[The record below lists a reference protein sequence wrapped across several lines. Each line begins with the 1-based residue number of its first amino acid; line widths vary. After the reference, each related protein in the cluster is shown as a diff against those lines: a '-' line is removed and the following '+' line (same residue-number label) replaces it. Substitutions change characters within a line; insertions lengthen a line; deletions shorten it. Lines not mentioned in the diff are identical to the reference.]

1 MKFSI
6 IVPVCNVAPYLR
18 ECLDSVLAQTCPD
31 WECICVDDGSID
43 GGDSIL
49 DDYSAFDSRFRV
61 VHQAN
66 RGVSAARNKGLDLAE
81 GDWVTFLDGDDL
93 YSPGWLAKA
102 DALIRETAPDLL
114 RMGRTIFHGE
124 PPLECV
130 AGMEGTHRV
139 INDEDSILEWGWNT
153 LVDAGF
159 AWELFQKREDAVKY
173 RFPVGVTFSEDAV
186 RTLAILRDCRR
197 VCASD
202 CPGYLYRGRTDSAVS
217 QIFRSEERIRFFEA
231 CEGIIPPKAYVPLFA
246 RQMWEALVLW
256 ARRHSKGDFVNAGKV
271 RESFLKLMRK
281 AGASSRD
288 MKLQW
293 RWAYSRY
300 AASGA
305 MWPMFVTRGALKA
318 VVFVFPC
325 LYRRGRG

>member
-6 IVPVCNVAPYLR
+6 IVPVYNVAPYLR
-18 ECLDSVLAQTCPD
+18 ECLDSILAQTCPD

-43 GGDSIL
+43 GSGSIL
-49 DDYSAFDSRFRV
+49 DDYSALDSRFRV

-66 RGVSAARNKGLDLAE
+66 RGVSAARNRGLELAQGE
-81 GDWVTFLDGDDL
+81 WVTFLDGDDL
-93 YSPGWLAKA
+93 YCSSWLAKA
-102 DALIRETAPDLL
+102 DSLIRETSPDLL
-114 RMGRTIFHGE
+114 RMGRTIFHGVA
-124 PPLECV
+124 PLECCDGV
-130 AGMEGTHRV
+130 EGAHR
-139 INDEDSILEWGWNT
+139 ILCGEDSILEWGWNT

-186 RTLAILRDCRR
+186 RTLSMLRDCRK
-197 VCASD
+197 VCVSD
-202 CPGYLYRGRTDSAVS
+202 YPGYLYRGRRDSAVS
-217 QIFRSEERIRFFEA
+217 QIFRSEERIKFFEA

-256 ARRHSKGDFVNAGKV
+256 VRRHRKGDFANAGKV
-271 RESFLKLMRK
+271 RESFLRLMRK
-281 AGASSRD
+281 AGVSRRD

-300 AASGA
+300 AGSGA
-305 MWPMFVTRGALKA
+305 VWPMFVTRFALKA
-318 VVFVFPC
+318 VVFVFPW
-325 LYRRGRG
+325 LYKRGRG